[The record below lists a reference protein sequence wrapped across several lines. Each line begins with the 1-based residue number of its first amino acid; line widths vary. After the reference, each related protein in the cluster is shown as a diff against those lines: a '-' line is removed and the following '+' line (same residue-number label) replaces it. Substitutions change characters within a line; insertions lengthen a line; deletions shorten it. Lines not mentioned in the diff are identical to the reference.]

1 MLTLLILTLATADN
15 RSVDSTSTLDEL
27 VHSMDEV
34 FQSADD
40 LFQSW
45 DDIHSMDEVRL
56 SVDKFVRKCDKP
68 IQTTNRAITL
78 YEPSQPVNSAL
89 PMPHSGSSNAENPVP
104 DADHEFNW
112 ARVFMS
118 AWLGVVIVVTI
129 FGLWAGIY
137 MFLDILRNIIYDWMA
152 IFVVLTVAAFCYW
165 RGLYVYILQS
175 SSEGMGLVVGMCF
188 AYGYVM
194 IVHHMESR
202 PVASFKGTPIKLV

>member
-1 MLTLLILTLATADN
+1 MNTKMPILTFATLPILATADN

-45 DDIHSMDEVRL
+45 DDIHSMDEVCL
-56 SVDKFVRKCDKP
+56 SVDKFVRKWDKP
-68 IQTTNRAITL
+68 VQTTNRAITL

-112 ARVFMS
+112 ARVFMG

-129 FGLWAGIY
+129 FGSIVFAKP
-137 MFLDILRNIIYDWMA
+137 LR
-152 IFVVLTVAAFCYW
+152 VLSTRTVLRHTA
-165 RGLYVYILQS
+165 LYRVTS
-175 SSEGMGLVVGMCF
+175 DTTM
-188 AYGYVM
+188 
-194 IVHHMESR
+194 HH
-202 PVASFKGTPIKLV
+202 I